1 MLHYS
6 KMEETTP
13 TIEEK
18 TPTIEEKTP
27 KIEEKTAKIEE
38 TVAKTESAEEK
49 KKGRPAGA
57 KDKAPRKKKIVIV
70 EEPIHVP
77 VPREPRRK
85 TEEPPEVPRAP
96 VPAPEPEPPS
106 PRTMYRAATR
116 HVMHAQN
123 QKIDARRTQIQQT
136 YTQKLH
142 TF

>member
-1 MLHYS
+1 
-6 KMEETTP
+6 MEETTP

-27 KIEEKTAKIEE
+27 KIEEKTPKIEE
-38 TVAKTESAEEK
+38 TVAKTEEK

-77 VPREPRRK
+77 VPREPRQK
-85 TEEPPEVPRAP
+85 AVGPPEVPRAP
-96 VPAPEPEPPS
+96 EPQPEPPS
-106 PRTMYRAATR
+106 PRTIYRAATR

>member
-1 MLHYS
+1 MHYS

-27 KIEEKTAKIEE
+27 KIEEKIPKIEE
-38 TVAKTESAEEK
+38 TVAKTESEEK

-70 EEPIHVP
+70 EEPLHVP
-77 VPREPRRK
+77 PREPRRK
-85 TEEPPEVPRAP
+85 AEEPPEVPRAP
-96 VPAPEPEPPS
+96 VPEPEPPS
-106 PRTMYRAATR
+106 PRTIYRAATR
-116 HVMHAQN
+116 HVMQAQH

-136 YTQKLH
+136 YIQKLH

>member
-1 MLHYS
+1 
-6 KMEETTP
+6 MEETTP

-18 TPTIEEKTP
+18 TPTIEEKIP
-27 KIEEKTAKIEE
+27 KIEEKTPKIEE

-70 EEPIHVP
+70 EEPLHVP
-77 VPREPRRK
+77 PREPRRK
-85 TEEPPEVPRAP
+85 AEEPPEVLRAP
-96 VPAPEPEPPS
+96 VHEPEPPS
-106 PRTMYRAATR
+106 PRTIYRAATR

>member
-27 KIEEKTAKIEE
+27 KLEEKIPKIEE

-70 EEPIHVP
+70 EEPLHVP
-77 VPREPRRK
+77 VPREPRQK
-85 TEEPPEVPRAP
+85 TQEPPEVPMP
-96 VPAPEPEPPS
+96 VPVPEPEPPS

>member
-1 MLHYS
+1 
-6 KMEETTP
+6 MEETTP

-27 KIEEKTAKIEE
+27 KIEEKPPKIEA
-38 TVAKTESAEEK
+38 TVAKTESEEK

-77 VPREPRRK
+77 VPREPRQK
-85 TEEPPEVPRAP
+85 AAEPPEVPRP
-96 VPAPEPEPPS
+96 VPVPEPEPPS
-106 PRTMYRAATR
+106 PRTIYRAATR

>member
-27 KIEEKTAKIEE
+27 KIEEKTPKIEE
-38 TVAKTESAEEK
+38 TAAKTASEEK

-77 VPREPRRK
+77 VPREPRPK
-85 TEEPPEVPRAP
+85 AAEPPEVPRAP
-96 VPAPEPEPPS
+96 EPQPEPPS
-106 PRTMYRAATR
+106 PRTIYRAATR
-116 HVMHAQN
+116 HVMHAEN

>member
-27 KIEEKTAKIEE
+27 KIEEKTPKIEE
-38 TVAKTESAEEK
+38 MVAKTESEEK

-85 TEEPPEVPRAP
+85 TEEPPEVPRP
-96 VPAPEPEPPS
+96 VPEPEPPS

-142 TF
+142 SF

>member
-1 MLHYS
+1 
-6 KMEETTP
+6 MEETTP

-27 KIEEKTAKIEE
+27 KIEEKNPKIEE
-38 TVAKTESAEEK
+38 TVAKTESEEK

-57 KDKAPRKKKIVIV
+57 KDKAPRKKNIVIV

-77 VPREPRRK
+77 VPREPRQK
-85 TEEPPEVPRAP
+85 KEDTPEVPK
-96 VPAPEPEPPS
+96 APEPEPPS
-106 PRTMYRAATR
+106 PRTIYRAATR

>member
-1 MLHYS
+1 
-6 KMEETTP
+6 MEETTP

-27 KIEEKTAKIEE
+27 KIEEKTPKIEE
-38 TVAKTESAEEK
+38 TVAKTESEEK

-70 EEPIHVP
+70 EEPLHVP
-77 VPREPRRK
+77 PREPRRK
-85 TEEPPEVPRAP
+85 AEELPEVPRAP
-96 VPAPEPEPPS
+96 VPEPEPPS
-106 PRTMYRAATR
+106 PRTIYRAATR
-116 HVMHAQN
+116 HVMHAQS

-136 YTQKLH
+136 YIQKLH

>member
-1 MLHYS
+1 MA
-6 KMEETTP
+6 ETTP
-13 TIEEK
+13 TFEEK
-18 TPTIEEKTP
+18 APTIEEQTP
-27 KIEEKTAKIEE
+27 KIEE
-38 TVAKTESAEEK
+38 TVAKTESEEK

-70 EEPIHVP
+70 EDPIHVP
-77 VPREPRRK
+77 VQMEPRRK
-85 TEEPPEVPRAP
+85 TEEPPEVPRP
-96 VPAPEPEPPS
+96 VPEPEPPS

-142 TF
+142 TFS